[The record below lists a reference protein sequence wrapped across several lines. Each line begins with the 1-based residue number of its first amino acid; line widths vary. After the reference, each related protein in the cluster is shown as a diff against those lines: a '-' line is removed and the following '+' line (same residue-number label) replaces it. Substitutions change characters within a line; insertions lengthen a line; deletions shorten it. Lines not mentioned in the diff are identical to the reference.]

1 MNALQSLLVA
11 AQLSGVPSP
20 APVDMPKPI
29 LRLDLKEVARD
40 QDRAWLPLE
49 VGAHTLW
56 LSAGFGPEYELFVKV
71 RQGGVTV
78 ALPQSKLE
86 AKAVVALPEGR
97 YRLEYEGGIVR
108 AFALDESGGGQLFAM
123 DLIGSLYRTAVL
135 VRLGVVDYAVLYE
148 DGALIGK
155 SATFLRQD
163 QGGRFYLAYR
173 DAAQLAKIE
182 WLLAVNGI
190 MYGVRLE
197 GGTLGFY
204 SKPVPPVSA
213 LSFPER
219 PLL

>member
-1 MNALQSLLVA
+1 MNALQSLVLA
-11 AQLSGVPSP
+11 AQLSGVPAP
-20 APVDMPKPI
+20 APVDIPKPI

-40 QDRAWLPLE
+40 QDRAWVPLQAGSRE
-49 VGAHTLW
+49 LFFSV
-56 LSAGFGPEYELFVKV
+56 GFGPEYELFVKV
-71 RQGGVTV
+71 RQGGVTL

-86 AKAVVALPEGR
+86 AKAVVSLPAGR

-108 AFALDESGGGQLFAM
+108 AFALDEPGGGQLFAGE
-123 DLIGSLYRTAVL
+123 LIRSLYSAAVL

-148 DGALIGK
+148 DGALIAK

-163 QGGRFYLAYR
+163 QAGRFYLAYR
-173 DAAQLAKIE
+173 DAAQLSKIE
-182 WLLAVNGI
+182 WLLAVNGV

-204 SKPVPPVSA
+204 SKPVPPVSS

-219 PLL
+219 PLF